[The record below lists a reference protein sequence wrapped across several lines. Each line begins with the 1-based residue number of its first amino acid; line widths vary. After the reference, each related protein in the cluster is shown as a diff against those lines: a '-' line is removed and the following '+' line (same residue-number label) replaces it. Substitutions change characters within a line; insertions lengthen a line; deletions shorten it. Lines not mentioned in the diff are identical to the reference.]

1 MLREYSKS
9 NTIELPINKGFS
21 NLKRGRNLKRKS
33 LMTLCQNRVISKFK
47 RAPML
52 LQNQGSFPLLQIKI
66 GIFLQFSSRSSQQP
80 LTSNQSSNTSN
91 HTSNLEISNYDSRLS
106 FITFRVVKFFGDRI
120 RWVLLYFFI
129 IKSHTDNCTHIYTN
143 QYKLIICYTILCL
156 YDLSF
161 TNFVCTEGLI
171 WYSFRWIVHL

>member
-33 LMTLCQNRVISKFK
+33 LMTLCQNRVLSKFK

-52 LQNQGSFPLLQIKI
+52 LQNQGSFPLLQIKV

-80 LTSNQSSNTSN
+80 STSNQSSNTSN
-91 HTSNLEISNYDSRLS
+91 HTSNLETSKYDSRSS
-106 FITFRVVKFFGDRI
+106 FIAFQVIKFFGDRI
-120 RWVLLYFFI
+120 RGVLLYSFTVKRH
-129 IKSHTDNCTHIYTN
+129 IKDCTHIYTN
-143 QYKLIICYTILCL
+143 QYKLIICYTI
-156 YDLSF
+156 S
-161 TNFVCTEGLI
+161 
-171 WYSFRWIVHL
+171 